1 MLIHKHI
8 IRSMV
13 YPIFMMLIVFLFLMW
28 ITQSLRFLDLVV
40 TRGIDFSAV
49 LHITSSLLPS
59 LVSIVLPISVSI
71 GAIFCYNKM
80 MCDNEIIVLKST
92 GFSNYDLVK
101 PVIKIGLACSLF
113 GYFLSMYVVPVASAN
128 FIDQKSFFQ
137 KQYAAMVL
145 REGVF
150 TEPIKGL
157 SIYIDQI
164 INNQTFKGI
173 MVNDKRVKNK
183 DITLIAKEARVI
195 SSSDQMVLDL
205 VNGNRQEKTNEK
217 INILYFDN
225 FPVNITNYISEK
237 VKKWKEP
244 SERNIFE
251 LMEKEI
257 EKPEMQGKI
266 NSELHNRFIWP
277 MLSFIL
283 PFMAVTI
290 MLSGRYS
297 RTGYYK
303 AIILSGV
310 AALFVIMLIVINNS
324 LISRNSNFSILSYSL
339 LFLSGSFSWAG
350 IKKMDNLC

>member
-49 LHITSSLLPS
+49 LNITSSLLPS

-80 MCDNEIIVLKST
+80 MCDNEIVVLRST
-92 GFSNYDLVK
+92 GFSNYELIK
-101 PVIKIGLACSLF
+101 PVIKIGSSCALF
-113 GYFLSMYVVPVASAN
+113 GYLLSMYIVPMASAN

-173 MVNDKRVKNK
+173 MVSDKRVKNR

-195 SSSDQMVLDL
+195 STNDQMVLDL

-244 SERNIFE
+244 SERSIFE
-251 LMEKEI
+251 LMEKET

-283 PFMAVTI
+283 PFIAVTI
-290 MLSGRYS
+290 MLSGRYNRS
-297 RTGYYK
+297 GYYK
-303 AIILSGV
+303 TIILSG
-310 AALFVIMLIVINNS
+310 AISLCIIMLIVINNS
-324 LISRNSNFSILSYSL
+324 MISRNVHFSSLSYIL
-339 LFLSGSFSWAG
+339 LFLSAGFSWFG
-350 IKKMDNLC
+350 IKKMDSSC